1 MSFFTEFDEQ
11 QFLSKYWQRN
21 SYLGRGAFSQS
32 LPDIALP
39 ELAGLA
45 SNEDVES
52 RIISGRAL
60 DEEWLCQSGPFS
72 QSEISALPSK
82 DWTLLVQGLDHWNS
96 EIAGMLDLFSFLPRW
111 RLDDIM
117 ASYAPQGGGVGP
129 HFDYY
134 DVFLIQA
141 SGSRHWQLG
150 QQCDEHS
157 VLQENSPVK
166 LLSEFDNKQSFD
178 VDPGDVL
185 YIPAGQAH
193 WGTATTDDCITL
205 SVGFRAP
212 SNQEILIETLES
224 ILLEIANQPTQHE
237 HLRYRDND
245 TSIDPHPYK
254 INQPAQ
260 QQIQEMIDQLSPT
273 LLANI
278 QQNAELAFGQL
289 VTEQKS
295 IPAEPTAELWTESK
309 LLSKM
314 QENGVL
320 KFKHHPQTR
329 LAFNQDT
336 LFVNGQAFASAE
348 SFSRAICDQSLSNIA
363 DQQQHEILLELL
375 NNGDLSLY

>member
-21 SYLGRGAFSQS
+21 SYLARGAFNQK
-32 LPDIALP
+32 LPCITLP
-39 ELAGLA
+39 QLAGLA
-45 SNEDVES
+45 SNEEVES
-52 RIISGRAL
+52 RIISGHDA
-60 DEEWLCQSGPFS
+60 DGEWRSQSGPFS
-72 QSEISALPSK
+72 KSEITALPSK

-96 EIAGMLDLFSFLPRW
+96 EIAGILDFFNFLPRW

-134 DVFLIQA
+134 DVFLIQV

-150 QQCDEHS
+150 QRCDEHS
-157 VLQENSPVK
+157 ALQANSQVK
-166 LLSEFDNKQSFD
+166 LLKEFDNQQSFE
-178 VDPGDVL
+178 VHLGDVL

-224 ILLEIANQPTQHE
+224 VLLEIANQPTQHE

-254 INQPAQ
+254 INRSAQ
-260 QQIQEMIDQLSPT
+260 QQITQLIDQLSPA

-278 QQNAELAFGQL
+278 QQKSELAFGQL
-289 VTEQKS
+289 VTEQKAL
-295 IPAEPTAELWTESK
+295 PPEPTGELWTESK
-309 LLSKM
+309 LLAEM
-314 QENGVL
+314 QKTGSL
-320 KFKHHPQTR
+320 KFSHPPQSR
-329 LAFNQDT
+329 LAFDRDT
-336 LFVNGQAFASAE
+336 LFVNGQAFASPE
-348 SFSRAICDQSLSNIA
+348 SFSRAICDKSLSGIA
-363 DQQQHEILLELL
+363 DQQQQEILLELL
-375 NNGDLSLY
+375 NNGDLSLC